1 MKPIARVMATILLSV
16 AATVACA
23 AGYPDKPIRLV
34 VPFPPGGTTDILGR
48 VLAQRLSETLGQQV
62 IVDNRPGA
70 GGTIGS
76 DVVAK
81 AAPDGYTLMFA
92 TVGTQSINGSLY
104 KRLPFDPQKDFTPV
118 APFAS
123 VPNIL
128 VVNPK
133 VPANSVKELVTYAKS
148 HPGSL
153 NMGSAGNGTTNHLSG
168 EMFKSM
174 TGAQIM
180 HVPYKGSGPAMAD
193 LLANQV
199 QIMFDNLPGSLP
211 HVKSGK
217 LRALAVTSTTRSPVL
232 PDVPTMGE
240 AGVPG
245 YAADVWFGVVG
256 PNNLPKDVLAK
267 LSGEIGRIA
276 QDKSTQEKLAKQ
288 GAMPLSS
295 TPQEFAARIRSDATK
310 WGKLVRDSGAT
321 VD

>member
-1 MKPIARVMATILLSV
+1 MKPIAHVLATMLLSA

-23 AGYPDKPIRLV
+23 DGYPEKPIRLV
-34 VPFPPGGTTDILGR
+34 VPFPPGGTTDLLGR
-48 VLAQRLSETLGQQV
+48 VLATRLSETLGQQV

-76 DVVAK
+76 DAVAK
-81 AAPDGYTLMFA
+81 AAPDGYTLMFG

-104 KRLPFDPQKDFTPV
+104 KRLPFDTQKDFTPV
-118 APFAS
+118 ALFAG

-128 VVNPK
+128 VVNLK
-133 VPANSVKELVTYAKS
+133 VPVHSVKELVAYAKS

-168 EMFKSM
+168 ELFKSM
-174 TGAQIM
+174 TGAQIV

-211 HVKSGK
+211 HVKAGK
-217 LRALAVTSTTRSPVL
+217 LRALAVTSTTRSPAL
-232 PDVPTMGE
+232 PDVPTMAE

-245 YAADVWFGVVG
+245 YVADVWFGVVG
-256 PNNLPKDVLAK
+256 PSGLPKDVLAK
-267 LSGEIGRIA
+267 LSSEITRIA
-276 QDKSTQEKLAKQ
+276 QDKSMQDKLAKQ
-288 GAMPLSS
+288 GATPLSS
-295 TPQEFAARIRSDATK
+295 TPPEFAARIRSDADK
-310 WGKLVRDSGAT
+310 WAKLVRDSGAT